1 MRPPHELNGDWDK
14 QHIIP
19 SDDAIDLKFNARVVR
34 PQDEPP
40 EFAKSRSVVLRTQTV
55 SMDTHFFRITSK
67 PCSVFAPVFG
77 LGLPPLE
84 PFPSPPPPMRRA
96 RARCSSARRPNL
108 GMGFAASLH
117 HARPQVRW
125 PG

>member
-14 QHIIP
+14 QPITLN
-19 SDDAIDLKFNARVVR
+19 DDGIDPEFNARVLR

-67 PCSVFAPVFG
+67 PSSVFAPVFV
-77 LGLPPLE
+77 LGLDPGHT
-84 PFPSPPPPMRRA
+84 FPTPQPHETKA

-108 GMGFAASLH
+108 GMG
-117 HARPQVRW
+117 
-125 PG
+125 